1 MQYVYKQG
9 GQTVLIDY
17 PMSEDTYSKLK
28 HTANNTSN
36 NTVVVKQSVGGQN
49 TGGGGTVTVSQP
61 PKILMSTSVDTLANS
76 LISQITTPV
85 NVATPTPGS
94 VGANGSSSETVT
106 GMFIARSSKGQLI
119 SELDYKIIV
128 SPKIRTKNC
137 QEICPHYTG

>member
-36 NTVVVKQSVGGQN
+36 NTVVVKQSVGGQ
-49 TGGGGTVTVSQP
+49 TGGGTVTVSQP

-94 VGANGSSSETVT
+94 VSANGSSSETVS
-106 GMFIARSSKGQLI
+106 GKQ
-119 SELDYKIIV
+119 K
-128 SPKIRTKNC
+128 PKIYSN
-137 QEICPHYTG
+137 E

>member
-36 NTVVVKQSVGGQN
+36 NTVVVKQSVGGQ
-49 TGGGGTVTVSQP
+49 TGSGTVTVSQP

-94 VGANGSSSETVT
+94 VSANGSSSETVT
-106 GMFIARSSKGQLI
+106 GKLNQKIHSNEFIRIFRCRQKF
-119 SELDYKIIV
+119 
-128 SPKIRTKNC
+128 NC
-137 QEICPHYTG
+137 RLKFSRNTSYRNLFSN

>member
-1 MQYVYKQG
+1 
-9 GQTVLIDY
+9 
-17 PMSEDTYSKLK
+17 MSEDTYSKLK

-36 NTVVVKQSVGGQN
+36 NTVVVKQSMGGQ

-94 VGANGSSSETVT
+94 VSANGSSSETVS
-106 GMFIARSSKGQLI
+106 GKQ
-119 SELDYKIIV
+119 K
-128 SPKIRTKNC
+128 PKIYSN
-137 QEICPHYTG
+137 E

>member
-28 HTANNTSN
+28 HTANSTSN
-36 NTVVVKQSVGGQN
+36 NTVVVKQSVGGS
-49 TGGGGTVTVSQP
+49 VSVSQ

-85 NVATPTPGS
+85 NVATPSTPS
-94 VGANGSSSETVT
+94 SANASTNGGSSETVT
-106 GMFIARSSKGQLI
+106 GM
-119 SELDYKIIV
+119 IIFF
-128 SPKIRTKNC
+128 
-137 QEICPHYTG
+137 